1 MAFEFWLWHGVIFP
15 RLQHPS
21 HIVVAEPP
29 LGCPGC
35 CLMSVGSNIS
45 PMPAQQLSPQLRVEP
60 PDASVAAVAHTSIA
74 ARVLAYPQP
83 PCGAVSPTSWLECYG
98 AAHGRTLLP
107 RAGLPGLERWAASR
121 ARHWPH
127 GSRPE
132 PGHAE
137 GTRQALE
144 LSAGTTVVCLAAGC
158 GALVDLRTARRAAC
172 AAARSSFRAGDGCSG
187 HVCSKDHRRLRFR
200 RRQAEMARA
209 IASGKRVLVAWPE
222 RAAGRVKLWAE
233 PMALSML
240 VASTVLERAPM
251 VSSR

>member
-1 MAFEFWLWHGVIFP
+1 MAFAFVAGARHHFSEP
-15 RLQHPS
+15 QHPS
-21 HIVVAEPP
+21 HIAVAEPP

-35 CLMSVGSNIS
+35 LMSAGGDTS
-45 PMPAQQLSPQLRVEP
+45 PTPAQQSSPRLQVEP
-60 PDASVAAVAHTSIA
+60 IDASVAAVAHASVA
-74 ARVLAYPQP
+74 ACVLAYPQP
-83 PCGAVSPTSWLECYG
+83 PCGAVSPTSWLERYG

-127 GSRPE
+127 GSRPK
-132 PGHAE
+132 PGRAV
-137 GTRQALE
+137 GTRRALE
-144 LSAGTTVVCLAAGC
+144 LSAGTTAVCLAAGC

-172 AAARSSFRAGDGCSG
+172 AAERSSFRAGDGCAS

-209 IASGKRVLVAWPE
+209 VTSGKRVLVAWPE

-233 PMALSML
+233 PIALSRL
-240 VASTVLERAPM
+240 VASAVLERAPI
-251 VSSR
+251 VSSK